1 MKKPIM
7 FAGIAAVVLLVVGYF
22 VVFPMLKGKP
32 AADAADRD
40 EDEPVAAVTKKK
52 PKRKAAEPGLIFP
65 VSERVLNLTSSDGAP
80 HYARIE
86 LALEFE
92 VPAGAKVAKGRGS
105 SGGNGEAK
113 ETGPALDP
121 LLEPVMAR
129 KVQIDDMLVRIIGSK
144 TVGEMT
150 TNEGREAL
158 KQEVLTALE
167 EMVVSPEPVGVYIV
181 RLIVQ

>member
-32 AADAADRD
+32 AADAADAE
-40 EDEPVAAVTKKK
+40 EDEPVAAAAAKK
-52 PKRKAAEPGLIFP
+52 PKRKTAEPGLIFP
-65 VSERVLNLTSSDGAP
+65 VSERVLNLTSTDGAP

-86 LALEFE
+86 LALEFAP
-92 VPAGAKVAKGRGS
+92 PAGSKPAK
-105 SGGNGEAK
+105 SGGAEGGHGAAK
-113 ETGPALDP
+113 STEPVLDP
-121 LLEPVMAR
+121 LLEPVSAR

-144 TVGEMT
+144 TLTEMT
-150 TNEGREAL
+150 GNEGRDAL
-158 KQEVLTALE
+158 KQDILGALQ
-167 EMVVSPEPVGVYIV
+167 EMIVSPEPVGVYIV